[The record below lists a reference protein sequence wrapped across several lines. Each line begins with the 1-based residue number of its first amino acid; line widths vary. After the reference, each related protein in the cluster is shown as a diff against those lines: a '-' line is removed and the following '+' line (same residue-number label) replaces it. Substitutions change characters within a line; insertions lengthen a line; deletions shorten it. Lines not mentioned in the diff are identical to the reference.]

1 MAIRYCSGQPVSIV
15 IQGNIYDL
23 SFIERCPLILDEIM
37 MNDKDI
43 ETYKQFRKDIYETYK
58 QIRHICNPRACEK
71 TTLETV
77 KKSLREHW
85 LEHYLNMSLTE
96 AHIVIEYAELFFG
109 LAIK

>member
-1 MAIRYCSGQPVSIV
+1 MDSIV
-15 IQGNIYDL
+15 LQGNVYVL
-23 SFIERCPLILDEIM
+23 SYIKRFPIIIDEMIM
-37 MNDKDI
+37 SDRDI
-43 ETYKQFRKDIYETYK
+43 EIYKQFQRDIYTTYK

-85 LEHYLNMSLTE
+85 LEHYLNMNLTE

>member
-1 MAIRYCSGQPVSIV
+1 MDSLT
-15 IQGNIYDL
+15 IQGNTYDL
-23 SFIERCPLILDEIM
+23 NEIERTIDEIK
-37 MNDKDI
+37 NNVI
-43 ETYKQFRKDIYETYK
+43 TYNGVLYKQFKSDIYTTYK

-85 LEHYLNMSLTE
+85 LEHYLNMNLTE
-96 AHIVIEYAELFFG
+96 AHIVIDYAELFFG

>member
-1 MAIRYCSGQPVSIV
+1 MDSLT

-23 SFIERCPLILDEIM
+23 QFIKTLVKDGTDDERALDIF
-37 MNDKDI
+37 
-43 ETYKQFRKDIYETYK
+43 KQFQRDIYTTYK

-85 LEHYLNMSLTE
+85 LEQYLNMNLTE
-96 AHIVIEYAELFFG
+96 AHIVIEYAELFFS

>member
-1 MAIRYCSGQPVSIV
+1 MDSLT
-15 IQGNIYDL
+15 IQGNTYDL
-23 SFIERCPLILDEIM
+23 DIIGRLVVADLLKMTDEEEM
-37 MNDKDI
+37 
-43 ETYKQFRKDIYETYK
+43 TYKQFNKDIYTTYK
-58 QIRHICNPRACEK
+58 PIRHICNPRACEK

>member
-1 MAIRYCSGQPVSIV
+1 MDSLT
-15 IQGNIYDL
+15 IQDNIYDL
-23 SFIERCPLILDEIM
+23 QFIKTLMKDGTDDERALDIF
-37 MNDKDI
+37 
-43 ETYKQFRKDIYETYK
+43 KQFQRDIYTTYK

-96 AHIVIEYAELFFG
+96 THIVIEYAELFFG

>member
-1 MAIRYCSGQPVSIV
+1 MDSLT
-15 IQGNIYDL
+15 IQGNTYELNIIRQ
-23 SFIERCPLILDEIM
+23 IERKKPTDRTFADVDL
-37 MNDKDI
+37 
-43 ETYKQFRKDIYETYK
+43 YKRFGNDIYTTYK

-85 LEHYLNMSLTE
+85 LEHYLNLTLTE

>member
-1 MAIRYCSGQPVSIV
+1 MDNLK

-23 SFIERCPLILDEIM
+23 QFIETLTKDGTDDERALDIF
-37 MNDKDI
+37 
-43 ETYKQFRKDIYETYK
+43 KQFQHDIYTTYK

>member
-1 MAIRYCSGQPVSIV
+1 MDNLT

-23 SFIERCPLILDEIM
+23 QFIKTLVKDGTDDERALDIF
-37 MNDKDI
+37 
-43 ETYKQFRKDIYETYK
+43 KQFQRDIYTTYK

-85 LEHYLNMSLTE
+85 LEHYLNMNLTE

>member
-1 MAIRYCSGQPVSIV
+1 MDSLM
-15 IQGNIYDL
+15 IQGNAYDINE
-23 SFIERCPLILDEIM
+23 IERIVNSLTKAERIVFDLDM
-37 MNDKDI
+37 
-43 ETYKQFRKDIYETYK
+43 YKRFRNDIYETYK

-85 LEHYLNMSLTE
+85 LEHYLNMNLTE
-96 AHIVIEYAELFFG
+96 AHIVIEYAERFFG

>member
-1 MAIRYCSGQPVSIV
+1 MDSLT
-15 IQGNIYDL
+15 IQGNVYVL
-23 SFIERCPLILDEIM
+23 SFIDRFASETKRSFT
-37 MNDKDI
+37 NDMDI
-43 ETYKQFRKDIYETYK
+43 EIYKQFQRDIYTTYK

-85 LEHYLNMSLTE
+85 LEHYLNMTLTE

>member
-1 MAIRYCSGQPVSIV
+1 MKRGGKSVRILALNKY
-15 IQGNIYDL
+15 IYDL
-23 SFIERCPLILDEIM
+23 DSMDQIIEGKKEDTHNELG
-37 MNDKDI
+37 
-43 ETYKQFRKDIYETYK
+43 QFKRDIYNSYK

-85 LEHYLNMSLTE
+85 LEHYLNMSLKE

>member
-1 MAIRYCSGQPVSIV
+1 MVNHPV
-15 IQGNIYDL
+15 DMT
-23 SFIERCPLILDEIM
+23 ILDGSSGAI
-37 MNDKDI
+37 
-43 ETYKQFRKDIYETYK
+43 YRQFQKDIYTTYK

-85 LEHYLNMSLTE
+85 LEHYLNMNLKE

>member
-1 MAIRYCSGQPVSIV
+1 MRILALNKY
-15 IQGNIYDL
+15 IYDL
-23 SFIERCPLILDEIM
+23 DSMDQIIEGKKEDTHNELG
-37 MNDKDI
+37 
-43 ETYKQFRKDIYETYK
+43 QFKRDIYNSYK

-85 LEHYLNMSLTE
+85 LEHYLNMSLKE

>member
-1 MAIRYCSGQPVSIV
+1 MDSLT
-15 IQGNIYDL
+15 IQGNVYDMNE
-23 SFIERCPLILDEIM
+23 IERIVKALTKAERIVFDLDM
-37 MNDKDI
+37 
-43 ETYKQFRKDIYETYK
+43 YKHFRNDIYTTYK

>member
-1 MAIRYCSGQPVSIV
+1 M
-15 IQGNIYDL
+15 NE
-23 SFIERCPLILDEIM
+23 IERIVNSLTKAERIIFDLDM
-37 MNDKDI
+37 
-43 ETYKQFRKDIYETYK
+43 YKRFRNDIYETYK

>member
-1 MAIRYCSGQPVSIV
+1 MDSLT
-15 IQGNIYDL
+15 IQGNTYDL
-23 SFIERCPLILDEIM
+23 RLMYNLNVNEEQGTMEELDI
-37 MNDKDI
+37 
-43 ETYKQFRKDIYETYK
+43 YKRFQKDIYTTYK

-85 LEHYLNMSLTE
+85 LEHYLNMNLTE

>member
-1 MAIRYCSGQPVSIV
+1 MDSLT

-23 SFIERCPLILDEIM
+23 RLMYNLNVNEEQGTMEELDI
-37 MNDKDI
+37 
-43 ETYKQFRKDIYETYK
+43 YKRFQKDIYTTYK

-85 LEHYLNMSLTE
+85 LEHYLNMSLEE

>member
-1 MAIRYCSGQPVSIV
+1 MDSLT
-15 IQGNIYDL
+15 IQGNKYELNIIRQ
-23 SFIERCPLILDEIM
+23 IERKKSNGCTTADTSL
-37 MNDKDI
+37 
-43 ETYKQFRKDIYETYK
+43 YKQFKTDIYTTYK

-85 LEHYLNMSLTE
+85 LEQDLNMSLKE
-96 AHIVIEYAELFFG
+96 AHIVIEYAERFFG

>member
-1 MAIRYCSGQPVSIV
+1 MDSLT
-15 IQGNIYDL
+15 IQGNTYDL
-23 SFIERCPLILDEIM
+23 DDIKRICNTNTKDMDALEI
-37 MNDKDI
+37 
-43 ETYKQFRKDIYETYK
+43 TLFKQFTKDIYTTYK

>member
-1 MAIRYCSGQPVSIV
+1 MDSLT

-23 SFIERCPLILDEIM
+23 QFIKTLVKDGTDDERALDIF
-37 MNDKDI
+37 
-43 ETYKQFRKDIYETYK
+43 KQFQRDIYTTYK

-85 LEHYLNMSLTE
+85 LEHYLNMNLTE

>member
-1 MAIRYCSGQPVSIV
+1 MDSLT
-15 IQGNIYDL
+15 IQGNAYDL
-23 SFIERCPLILDEIM
+23 DKIDNFINSYDGPFDESEL
-37 MNDKDI
+37 NK
-43 ETYKQFRKDIYETYK
+43 YKQFKSDIYTTYK

>member
-1 MAIRYCSGQPVSIV
+1 MDSLT
-15 IQGNIYDL
+15 IQGNTYDMNE
-23 SFIERCPLILDEIM
+23 IERIVKALTKAERIVFDLDM
-37 MNDKDI
+37 YNH
-43 ETYKQFRKDIYETYK
+43 FRNDIYTTYK

>member
-1 MAIRYCSGQPVSIV
+1 MGSLT
-15 IQGNIYDL
+15 IQGNTYNLRLMYNLNVNEEQGTMEELDIYKR
-23 SFIERCPLILDEIM
+23 F
-37 MNDKDI
+37 
-43 ETYKQFRKDIYETYK
+43 QKDIYTTYK

-85 LEHYLNMSLTE
+85 LEQYLNMSLTE
-96 AHIVIEYAELFFG
+96 AHIVIDYAELFFG

>member
-1 MAIRYCSGQPVSIV
+1 MDSLT
-15 IQGNIYDL
+15 IQGNAYDINE
-23 SFIERCPLILDEIM
+23 IERIVNSLTKAERIVFDLDM
-37 MNDKDI
+37 
-43 ETYKQFRKDIYETYK
+43 YKRFRNDIYETYK

-85 LEHYLNMSLTE
+85 LEHYLNMNLTE
-96 AHIVIEYAELFFG
+96 AHIVIEYAERFFG

>member
-1 MAIRYCSGQPVSIV
+1 MDSLT

-23 SFIERCPLILDEIM
+23 QFIKTLMKDGTDDERALDIF
-37 MNDKDI
+37 
-43 ETYKQFRKDIYETYK
+43 KQFQRDIYTTYK

>member
-1 MAIRYCSGQPVSIV
+1 MDSLT
-15 IQGNIYDL
+15 IQGNTYNLRLMYNLNVNEEQGTMEELDIYKR
-23 SFIERCPLILDEIM
+23 F
-37 MNDKDI
+37 
-43 ETYKQFRKDIYETYK
+43 QKDIYTTYK
-58 QIRHICNPRACEK
+58 QIRHICNPRTCEK

-85 LEHYLNMSLTE
+85 LEHYLNMNLTE

>member
-1 MAIRYCSGQPVSIV
+1 MDNLT
-15 IQGNIYDL
+15 IQGNTYSLTTIDIIVNRPDDTTIIYDY
-23 SFIERCPLILDEIM
+23 EM
-37 MNDKDI
+37 
-43 ETYKQFRKDIYETYK
+43 YKRFKQDIYTTYK
-58 QIRHICNPRACEK
+58 QIRHICNPRSCEK

-85 LEHYLNMSLTE
+85 LEQYLNMKLTE

>member
-1 MAIRYCSGQPVSIV
+1 M

-23 SFIERCPLILDEIM
+23 GFIERMWNAEV
-37 MNDKDI
+37 DKGLYGSEGELYKQFQRDI
-43 ETYKQFRKDIYETYK
+43 YTTYKQV
-58 QIRHICNPRACEK
+58 RHICNPRACEK

-85 LEHYLNMSLTE
+85 LEHYLNMSLKE